1 MATAI
6 ATVAA
11 SEAYTVRA
19 TLLAIVDVTVSNLA
33 TAMVATT
40 TITAVKVLKF
50 KILKY
55 YRTNFS
61 PKIQDQ

>member
-1 MATAI
+1 M

-11 SEAYTVRA
+11 SEAYIARA
-19 TLLAIVDVTVSNLA
+19 TALAIMAVSVSNLA
-33 TAMVATT
+33 RAIVATT

-55 YRTNFS
+55 YMNKLF
-61 PKIQDQ
+61 PKIQDK